1 MIKKFAALL
10 ITAVLTLSFAACT
23 APGSAEKALTA
34 EEIYLKA
41 AEKQSGAETAD
52 MNIDCVINLSA
63 AGESLSMN
71 MSMRAKSDLS
81 DKENVKLGMASK
93 ISMPNSGET
102 EINYAY
108 IGDTIYVE
116 TAGIKYKSAVTPE
129 QAQEIMGSSS
139 ANEIMTADIIRDAE
153 LTKDGDNNIINF
165 SFDESLYNDILK
177 NSLGSLGNASGISYE
192 FTEFGGSAVIDKD
205 YNMKSL
211 KSTVKAIMSS
221 DGTGAAESG
230 SETAETVEISMD
242 MDIKIN
248 SVGEPVE
255 ITAPAD
261 AESYTEVSPDAL
273 TASAA

>member
-10 ITAVLTLSFAACT
+10 LTAALALSFAAC
-23 APGSAEKALTA
+23 AASGSAEKTLTA

-52 MNIDCVINLSA
+52 MNVDCVINLSS

-71 MSMRAKSDLS
+71 MSMRMKSDLS
-81 DKENVKLGMASK
+81 DKENVKLGAASK
-93 ISMPNSGET
+93 ISIPGSGET
-102 EINYAY
+102 EMNYAY

-116 TAGIKYKSAVTPE
+116 AAGIKYKSAVTPE
-129 QAQEIMGSSS
+129 QAQQIIGSSP
-139 ANEIMTADIIRDAE
+139 ANELMAADVIKDAE
-153 LTKDGDNNIINF
+153 LTKDGDDNIISF
-165 SFDESLYNDILK
+165 RFDESIYSDIMND
-177 NSLGSLGNASGISYE
+177 SLGGLGETSGISYE

-211 KSTVKAIMSS
+211 KVAVKATMSS

-230 SETAETVEISMD
+230 SETAEAVEISMD

-248 SVGEPVE
+248 SAGEPVE
-255 ITAPAD
+255 ISAPAD
-261 AESYTEVSPDAL
+261 AESYIEISPDAL
-273 TASAA
+273 TAGAA